1 MDGFV
6 KLVKFGIYAGALY
19 CAYSVGFGNGYSN
32 ARDELERQV
41 VPLIQQVR
49 QDSLS
54 RLERRART
62 YYEGVRSDVDR
73 ELSAPVEFTPAPRPP
88 SNEEKLIEVVR
99 TYLDK

>member
-19 CAYSVGFGNGYSN
+19 CAYSVGFGSGYSS
-32 ARDELERQV
+32 AREDLERQV

-54 RLERRART
+54 RLERRARS

-73 ELSAPVEFTPAPRPP
+73 ELSAPVEFAPEPRPP
-88 SNEEKLIEVVR
+88 SSEEKLVEVVR
-99 TYLDK
+99 NYLED